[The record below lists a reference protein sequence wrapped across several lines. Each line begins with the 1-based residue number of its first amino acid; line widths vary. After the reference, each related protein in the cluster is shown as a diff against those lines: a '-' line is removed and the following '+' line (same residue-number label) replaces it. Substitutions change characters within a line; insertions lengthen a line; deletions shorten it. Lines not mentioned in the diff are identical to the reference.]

1 MKKILLALF
10 TLIAVLNLFSQ
21 TLTPTESQAL
31 VKLTVTNFDNKPIVH
46 ETIIFVTQKTKK
58 EYAVKTG
65 DDGKGQILVPKGET
79 YIVKYKELTQKV
91 DYSQFKV
98 PNEPGKFSFDV
109 IIKYEPSKLI
119 TLDNVYFDTDKAT
132 IKPESYKQLN
142 ELADLLK
149 EKKDLEI
156 EIAGHTDNVGNEE
169 YNQDLSQRR
178 AEAIKSYL
186 VKKGAN
192 AQHIRAAGYGDQ
204 QPIASNAT
212 PEGRAK
218 NRRIEVRI
226 TKEYN

>member
-1 MKKILLALF
+1 MKKLF
-10 TLIAVLNLFSQ
+10 FLFLSITISLNLNAQ
-21 TLTPTESQAL
+21 TLEATESQAL
-31 VKLTVTNFDNKPIVH
+31 VKLTVTNFDNKPLAH
-46 ETIIFVTQKTKK
+46 ETIIFVAKKTQK
-58 EYAVKTG
+58 EYAVKTENN
-65 DDGKGQILVPKGET
+65 GKGNILVPKGDT
-79 YIVKYKELTQKV
+79 YLVKYKDLTQKV

-98 PNEPGKFSFDV
+98 PNQPGKFSFDV

-132 IKPESYKQLN
+132 IKPESYKQLK

-149 EKKDLEI
+149 EKKDMEI
-156 EIAGHTDNVGNEE
+156 EIAGHTDNVGNKE

-178 AEAIKSYL
+178 AEAIKTYL

-192 AQHIRAAGYGDQ
+192 VQHIRATGYGDQ

>member
-1 MKKILLALF
+1 MKYLIILFL
-10 TLIAVLNLFSQ
+10 TLSASINLSAQ
-21 TLTPTESQAL
+21 TLEATESQAL
-31 VKLTVTNFDNKPIVH
+31 VKLTVSNFDDKPLKQ
-46 ETIIFVTQKTKK
+46 ETIIFVGLKTKK
-58 EYAVKTG
+58 EFSVKTG
-65 DDGKGQILVPKGET
+65 DNGKGEILVPKGDT
-79 YIVKYKELTQKV
+79 YLVRYKELTQKV

-98 PNEPGKFSFDV
+98 PNQPGKISFEV

-149 EKKDLEI
+149 EKKSMEI
-156 EIAGHTDNVGNEE
+156 EIAGHTDNVGNEK
-169 YNQDLSQRR
+169 YNQDLSKRR
-178 AEAIKSYL
+178 AESIKSYL

-212 PEGRAK
+212 ADGRAK